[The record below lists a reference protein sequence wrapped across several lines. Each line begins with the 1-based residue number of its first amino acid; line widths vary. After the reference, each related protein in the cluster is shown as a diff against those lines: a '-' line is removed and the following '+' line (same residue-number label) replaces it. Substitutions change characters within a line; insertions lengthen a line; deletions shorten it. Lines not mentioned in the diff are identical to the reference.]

1 MQRQRRVPPAGGS
14 ASLVSPVVPPSNAAY
29 RPALDAQLR
38 KQNPRAAIALRLLQQ
53 PRRRVEGPVG
63 GARRPDLLQD
73 KVTSFQADAQQP
85 AADAAIRDAAT
96 VHATD
101 AAVADANAVDAEGD
115 GTIRAL
121 ERAAATIR
129 ELEAALARCSGCSSA
144 RPR

>member
-1 MQRQRRVPPAGGS
+1 M
-14 ASLVSPVVPPSNAAY
+14 
-29 RPALDAQLR
+29 
-38 KQNPRAAIALRLLQQ
+38 
-53 PRRRVEGPVG
+53 G

-129 ELEAALARCSGCSSA
+129 ELEAALAAVAGVRTTDMSTSSGASVLGQ
-144 RPR
+144 RRRQ